1 MLSARGD
8 RNARATREAQHLV
21 HEPCAPATLLMRRRD
36 AGDLDVRPPQEH
48 RERAHVVGVSA
59 DVGVEVH
66 QHGVSVSVTCR
77 AVLAI
82 SLPDW
87 LDQHTLRNV
96 ALGTMAG
103 LAIVAFLVAWLV
115 KKVVM
120 KLILVVLLAGAGFAI
135 YNQREELATCAK
147 DCDCRFF
154 GMEVTLPEAA
164 ADPSASCDPL

>member
-1 MLSARGD
+1 MLGAGGD
-8 RNARATREAQHLV
+8 RDARATCEAQHLV
-21 HEPCAPATLLMRRRD
+21 HEPRAPAAVLMRRRD
-36 AGDLDVRPPQEH
+36 ADDLDVRPAQQH
-48 RERAHVVGVSA
+48 RERAHVVGVAA
-59 DVGVEVH
+59 DVGVEMH
-66 QHGVSVSVTCR
+66 QHGVSVSVACR

-103 LAIVAFLVAWLV
+103 LAILALLVAWLV

-120 KLILVVLLAGAGFAI
+120 KLILVVLLVGAGFAI

-164 ADPSASCDPL
+164 ADACAIVNRQ